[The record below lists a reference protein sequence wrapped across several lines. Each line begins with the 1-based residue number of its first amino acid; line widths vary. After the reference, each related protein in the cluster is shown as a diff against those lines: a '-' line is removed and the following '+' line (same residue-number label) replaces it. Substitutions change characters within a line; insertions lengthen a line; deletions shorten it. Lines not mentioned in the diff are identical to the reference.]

1 MLGAMNRLFCRAVF
15 LSGWGRRLETV
26 CLVGALVIG
35 FVATPAFGAD
45 LEAKEKAARAAC
57 LTGDYAKG
65 AALLSGL
72 FIATKDPTWI
82 FNLARCAEQCSKYQ
96 EAIAHFKEYL
106 RVAKRLTGE
115 EKADVQKHIADC
127 QESLSVQTP
136 SPTSPVVAQPAP
148 LVTAQPKA
156 ASDSIPAD
164 TQPRADVSVAGGDTS
179 AANRGSGLRVAGIVV
194 ASVGLATAVTGLVL
208 NLKAN
213 SLADDFNRTQDP
225 ATKSSSSSYKTGSMI
240 CYGAGAGAL
249 VAAGVLYLIGR
260 SGGGSESN
268 SQVSF
273 LPALIP
279 TGFSLDV
286 RRPF

>member
-1 MLGAMNRLFCRAVF
+1 MLEGFSRGQRIAEEDHSAQRWQDRTQSWFRRKHRVGRRGPDAENVLPRSAINHMLGAMNRLFCRAVF

-213 SLADDFNRTQDP
+213 SLADDFNR
-225 ATKSSSSSYKTGSMI
+225 
-240 CYGAGAGAL
+240 
-249 VAAGVLYLIGR
+249 
-260 SGGGSESN
+260 
-268 SQVSF
+268 
-273 LPALIP
+273 
-279 TGFSLDV
+279 
-286 RRPF
+286 

>member
-1 MLGAMNRLFCRAVF
+1 MTG
-15 LSGWGRRLETV
+15 
-26 CLVGALVIG
+26 LVAI
-35 FVATPAFGAD
+35 PAFGASSQA
-45 LEAKEKAARAAC
+45 EKEKATAARAAC
-57 LTGDYAKG
+57 LTGDYANG
-65 AALLSGL
+65 AKLLSEL
-72 FIATKDPTWI
+72 FITTKNPTWI
-82 FNLARCAEQCSKYQ
+82 FNLARCAEQSSKYQ
-96 EAIAHFKEYL
+96 EAISHFKEYL
-106 RVAKRLTGE
+106 RVGKRLTDD

-127 QESLSVQTP
+127 QESLTAQTP

-148 LVTAQPKA
+148 PVTAQPV
-156 ASDSIPAD
+156 ASSGSAPD
-164 TQPRADVSVAGGDTS
+164 TQARADVSVAGGDSS

-240 CYGAGAGAL
+240 CYGVGAGAL
-249 VAAGVLYLIGR
+249 VAAGVLYLVGR
-260 SGGGSESN
+260 AGGGSESN

-273 LPALIP
+273 LPALTT